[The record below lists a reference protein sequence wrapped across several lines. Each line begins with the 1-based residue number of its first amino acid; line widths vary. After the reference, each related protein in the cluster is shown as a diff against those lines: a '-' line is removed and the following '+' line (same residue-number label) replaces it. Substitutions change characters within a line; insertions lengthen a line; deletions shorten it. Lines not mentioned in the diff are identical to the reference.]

1 MIIFIFLIIMILLIL
16 EFYFNYYN
24 KVFDV
29 EDEVNIENDS
39 ENEKVPNIEGDD
51 SKTETFENLENTEET
66 IAFKTPNPWCK
77 ISINNND
84 YTKYYIKLNNFNE
97 NKYLEWKKL
106 IDSLDYDVK
115 TKELILETEEE
126 SEALALVNLIISN
139 MNGDIELDDI
149 LENRLISVS
158 IQKAKTHKLVC
169 NKLKELILDNNS
181 KSTNKKFT
189 DKLNYTTDMND
200 YDSNM
205 EDETIVENYINQN
218 PIEEKT
224 FSNSQDDMSN
234 NIAVD
239 NIPVSEPN
247 YIENFEPTPYGGLEY
262 ALI

>member
-16 EFYFNYYN
+16 EFYFNHYS
-24 KVFDV
+24 KVFDEEPDV
-29 EDEVNIENDS
+29 ITDNNQ
-39 ENEKVPNIEGDD
+39 ENEDIKTVEGDT
-51 SKTETFENLENTEET
+51 SKTEGFENLENSEEV
-66 IAFKTPNPWCK
+66 IDFKNPNPWCK
-77 ISINNND
+77 ISISKND

-97 NKYLEWKKL
+97 DKYLEWKKL

-126 SEALALVNLIISN
+126 SEALALVNLILSN

-181 KSTNKKFT
+181 KSTNKKFNE
-189 DKLNYTTDMND
+189 KFNFSADMND

-205 EDETIVENYINQN
+205 DEETIVENYINQN

-224 FSNSQDDMSN
+224 FSNSQDDVSN
-234 NIAVD
+234 NISVD

-247 YIENFEPTPYGGLEY
+247 YIENFEPTPYGGSEY